1 MTGHPVK
8 VEDDS
13 NETKQTER
21 DRYNA
26 DPNQSVLFLTHR
38 EISQAHTS
46 VHYEAHNYVAS
57 IGKVVFLN
65 KVPYIA
71 VITRINAIRVVDFEG
86 EA

>member
-71 VITRINAIRVVDFEG
+71 VITGINSIRVADFEG